1 MNRKELTAAVAARI
15 GRTQAE
21 VAHVVDALSVVICE
35 TVASGD
41 EVAWTGM
48 FKVTPVRKAEA
59 QRRNPTT
66 GEPITVP
73 AKTVPRFTAFKNLK
87 DAAASG

>member
-1 MNRKELTAAVAARI
+1 MNRSELTAAVAARI
-15 GRTQAE
+15 GRTNAE

-35 TVASGD
+35 TVASGE

-48 FKVTPVRKAEA
+48 FKVAPSRRAAA

-66 GEPITVP
+66 QKTIDVP
-73 AKTVPRFTAFKNLK
+73 AKTVPKFTPYKDLK
-87 DAAASG
+87 DAAARG